1 MESISLFFPVY
12 KDEATVER
20 VAQKALSILPSLC
33 SEYEIIIVD
42 DCSPDRA
49 GKIADE
55 LASIHECIR
64 VIHHPKNLGYGAAIQ
79 TGLNACKNDLICM
92 IDGDDEYDVNDITKL
107 IKVIKHYDLIVTF
120 RYKKLYSNARI
131 LISWVYNILLR
142 FLFKT
147 RFRDISTGLRLLHRS
162 MIQDINIISNS
173 PFIGA
178 EIAIK
183 ALYKGYSIG
192 EVGIQTFPRSFG
204 KGSSVTPTNIVAT
217 FRDMLKVYKNVFSDQ
232 YELPPSRQRKDE

>member
-42 DCSPDRA
+42 DSSPDRA
-49 GKIADE
+49 GEIADE
-55 LASIHECIR
+55 LASINERIR
-64 VIHHPKNLGYGAAIQ
+64 VIHHPINLGYGAAIQ

-92 IDGDDEYDVNDITKL
+92 IDGDDEYDVNDIKKL
-107 IKVIKHYDLIVTF
+107 MKVIKHYDLIITF
-120 RYKKLYSNARI
+120 RYKKLYSSKRI
-131 LISWVYNILLR
+131 FISWVYNILLR
-142 FLFKT
+142 FLFNT
-147 RFRDISTGLRLLHRS
+147 RFRDISTGLRLLRRS
-162 MIQDINIISNS
+162 MIQDIDMISNS

-178 EIAIK
+178 EITIK

-192 EVGIQTFPRSFG
+192 EVGIQTFPRDFG
-204 KGSSVTPTNIVAT
+204 KGSSVTRTNIIAT
-217 FRDMLKVYKNVFSDQ
+217 IRDMLKVYKNVFSNQ
-232 YELPPSRQRKDE
+232 YELPPNRQRKD

>member
-42 DCSPDRA
+42 DSSPDRA
-49 GKIADE
+49 GEIADE
-55 LASIHECIR
+55 LASINERIR
-64 VIHHPKNLGYGAAIQ
+64 VIHHPINLGYGAAIQ

-92 IDGDDEYDVNDITKL
+92 IDGDDEYDVNDIKKL
-107 IKVIKHYDLIVTF
+107 MKVIKHYDLIITF
-120 RYKKLYSNARI
+120 RYKKLYSSKRI
-131 LISWVYNILLR
+131 IISWAYNVLLR
-142 FLFKT
+142 FLFNT
-147 RFRDISTGLRLLHRS
+147 RFRDISTGLRLVRRS
-162 MIQDINIISNS
+162 MIQDIDMISNS

-178 EIAIK
+178 EITIK

-192 EVGIQTFPRSFG
+192 EVGIQTFPRDFG
-204 KGSSVTPTNIVAT
+204 KGSSVTRKNIIAT
-217 FRDMLKVYKNVFSDQ
+217 IRDMLKVYKNVFSNQ
-232 YELPPSRQRKDE
+232 YELPPNRQRKD